1 MFAQRYALIH
11 QRLLRNEL
19 FRPQDLTRNSAQHK
33 LTPIESLLGKTQ
45 DQTLLLLG
53 MLLQIEEG
61 QWYLEDPTGQVP
73 ISFQSALAVDGF
85 FVTEQCVLLVEG
97 YFHDGTF
104 YVLRL
109 GQPLLEDRDVSMA
122 AIRQQ
127 VSHPAYAVSPSSSS
141 LSSSVEQAPALVLL
155 SDVHLDQP
163 RVAQQLEGLFATYEP
178 RPHSQLPLFVLMGNF
193 SSSST
198 ANDDPVPLE
207 ELGSLIATFDN
218 LSRHAHFVLVPGP
231 DDTPGITLPL
241 PNTLSRTGFGKVAH
255 VHWATNPCRI
265 RQSGWE
271 VVIFRYDLLHLL
283 QRQQL
288 LLPESYQSPDRT
300 TTTTDSSAGTEST
313 PTRRSLQPHCRLIKT
328 ILEQGHLCPV
338 AGVPIVWNYDYTLS
352 LYPVPQ
358 LLVLGGDGAS
368 PGYYERH
375 GGCHV
380 VHPGSM
386 GAHGS
391 YATFCLEGSAP
402 TANGEDLDDND
413 DEEDDGPRV
422 TIQQLGVNG
431 S

>member
-198 ANDDPVPLE
+198 ANRESKHWDLVRDYLAS
-207 ELGSLIATFDN
+207 GSRDRTVRLWKLSEGTCLATFA
-218 LSRHAHFVLVPGP
+218 AHENWVRAVL
-231 DDTPGITLPL
+231 
-241 PNTLSRTGFGKVAH
+241 
-255 VHWATNPCRI
+255 
-265 RQSGWE
+265 
-271 VVIFRYDLLHLL
+271 
-283 QRQQL
+283 
-288 LLPESYQSPDRT
+288 
-300 TTTTDSSAGTEST
+300 
-313 PTRRSLQPHCRLIKT
+313 
-328 ILEQGHLCPV
+328 
-338 AGVPIVWNYDYTLS
+338 
-352 LYPVPQ
+352 
-358 LLVLGGDGAS
+358 
-368 PGYYERH
+368 
-375 GGCHV
+375 
-380 VHPGSM
+380 VHPGGKYVLSASDDKSIRVFDVANNRCLRVLEK
-386 GAHGS
+386 AHDHFVTS
-391 YATFCLEGSAP
+391 LAIHP
-402 TANGEDLDDND
+402 TLPVLVSGGVDRTVRCWQLD
-413 DEEDDGPRV
+413 
-422 TIQQLGVNG
+422 
-431 S
+431 